1 MRRIC
6 LYCVNLAFNRGM
18 TATPP
23 NNRHVPAELDD
34 IDRAIV
40 GLLRANSRLPNIRL
54 AELAG
59 IAPSTCLSRVKSLV
73 DRGVVSGFT
82 ATIEPRAVGLDL
94 QALISVNIRAGQR
107 HLMAAFGEEMRILP
121 DVVQL
126 FFLGGSEDFILHV
139 AVRDSEHVRDFV
151 LDNLSAH
158 PAVASTRTSM
168 VFEHHH
174 SGPAVG

>member
-1 MRRIC
+1 M
-6 LYCVNLAFNRGM
+6 
-18 TATPP
+18 ATFSP
-23 NNRHVPAELDD
+23 NNQRPVAPLDD
-34 IDRAIV
+34 LDRRLV
-40 GLLRANSRLPNIRL
+40 ELLRTNARTPNSVL
-54 AELAG
+54 AEALG
-59 IAPSTCLSRVKSLV
+59 IAPSTCVTRVKSLV

-82 ATIEPRAVGLDL
+82 ATIEPRAVGLLL

-107 HLMAAFGEEMRILP
+107 HLMAAFSDQMQVLP

-168 VFEHHH
+168 VFDHHY
-174 SGPAVG
+174 SGPAVAP